1 MTFDCPVSLT
11 TAAFAHT
18 LHAGVVPLPCDLP
31 PHTLHTEP
39 YIEPYVSANVRP
51 QPLPVIALGGGVTL
65 TAALNVLRQSEIP
78 SYALCPQT
86 DFVQHSRWYRA
97 LPTALPNPGPNDLQV
112 LLESLEIESAVLLP
126 CSDDW
131 LRAVATLPASL
142 ARRFPS
148 STSRSCVELLT
159 DKWRFAA
166 LLERFGVPRPRT
178 QLISSREQFD
188 HLPDSHF
195 AGAILKPLSSVD
207 FACRHGVKG
216 YLVGNRRE
224 AANLVNQL
232 ELPIMLQ
239 EFIPGPPHAGYFLD
253 GFRDRTGRITALFG
267 RQRLRMYPQKLG
279 NSTFIESVPLHD
291 LHGAVLPLEYLLEKI
306 SYRGVFSAEFKFD
319 ERDGAFKLIEINA
332 RPWWY
337 VEFASRCGVDVCTMA
352 YRDALGLPV
361 DAVEDYEVGRRCVF
375 ALNDLRGWREQRHGS
390 NANLW
395 SLFWSWLNSDSTPFH
410 WNDPAPALR
419 YLGQTV
425 AGFFPTGLR
434 RKPTLESQRT
444 VKKGAPSEHLQPIT
458 APRIGSASAAK

>member
-1 MTFDCPVSLT
+1 MRASFLSPRP
-11 TAAFAHT
+11 AAT
-18 LHAGVVPLPCDLP
+18 Y
-31 PHTLHTEP
+31 LHTEP
-39 YIEPYVSANVRP
+39 YIEPSVPTSLRP
-51 QPLPVIALGGGVTL
+51 EPLPVIALGGGVTL
-65 TAALNVLRQSEIP
+65 AAALNVLRQSGIP

-86 DFVQHSRWYRA
+86 DFVQRSRWYRA
-97 LPTALPNPGPNDLQV
+97 LPTALPNPGPNDLEA
-112 LLESLEIESAVLLP
+112 LLESLEMESAVLLP

-159 DKWRFAA
+159 DKWRFAG
-166 LLERFGVPRPRT
+166 LLERFGVPCPRT

-188 HLPDSHF
+188 NLPDSHF

-216 YLVGNRRE
+216 YLVGNRRQATE
-224 AANLVNQL
+224 RIDQL
-232 ELPIMLQ
+232 DLPIMLQ
-239 EFIPGPPHAGYFLD
+239 EFIPGPPNTGYFLD
-253 GFRDRTGRITALFG
+253 GFRDRTGRITARFG

-279 NSTFIESVPLHD
+279 NSTFIESVPLRA
-291 LHGAVLPLEYLLEKI
+291 LHGAALPLEYLLEQI

-319 ERDGAFKLIEINA
+319 ERDRAFKLIEINA

-361 DAVEDYEVGRRCVF
+361 HAIEDYEVGRRCVF
-375 ALNDLRGWREQRHGS
+375 ALNDLRAWREQSHRL

-425 AGFFPTGLR
+425 AGFIRTGLR
-434 RKPTLESQRT
+434 RETTLESERA
-444 VKKGAPSEHLQPIT
+444 VKKGAPTARLQPIAT
-458 APRIGSASAAK
+458 TGIRSARVTK